1 MKNRHNAPVNVTEKK
16 EEENEEQKLEESQ
29 YMKWWLAI
37 LQILTPQ
44 FFEIILTPIPILS
57 INIHNANNM

>member
-16 EEENEEQKLEESQ
+16 EEENEERKLEESQ
-29 YMKWWLAI
+29 YMLAI
-37 LQILTPQ
+37 LQVLAPQ
-44 FFEIILTPIPILS
+44 FFEIIRTPIPILS